1 MEQSA
6 DPGGAATPGFTPVVL
21 QLRDGRR
28 VTVRAI
34 RDEDKAAVNEAF
46 QHLSPD
52 SRYSRFMG
60 LVRELSPAMLEAT
73 THPRGERDLALVAV
87 VAVVAESEAEVIVGG
102 ARYAAS
108 AGGDDCEFAVT
119 VVDDWQGVGL
129 ARQLMELLL
138 AAARARGLRTME
150 GYILTTN
157 ASMRGLAR
165 RLGFSDMP
173 MAEDPTVRL
182 VRRQLEE
189 PA

>member
-1 MEQSA
+1 M
-6 DPGGAATPGFTPVVL
+6 PPFTPVVL
-21 QLRDGRR
+21 QLRDSRR
-28 VTVRAI
+28 VTVRAT

-60 LVRELSPAMLEAT
+60 LVRELSPAMLEAAV
-73 THPRGERDLALVAV
+73 HPPGDRDLALVAV
-87 VAVVAESEAEVIVGG
+87 EGEGEAETIVGG

-108 AGGDDCEFAVT
+108 PNDDDCEFAVT

-129 ARQLMELLL
+129 ARQLMELLM

-150 GYILTTN
+150 GYILTSN
-157 ASMRGLAR
+157 AGMRGLAR
-165 RLGFSDMP
+165 RLGFADMP
-173 MAEDPTVRL
+173 MPEDPTVRL
-182 VRRQLEE
+182 VRRQLDE

>member
-6 DPGGAATPGFTPVVL
+6 DPGGAATPAFTPVVL

-46 QHLSPD
+46 QHLSQD

-73 THPRGERDLALVAV
+73 THPRGERDLAL

-119 VVDDWQGVGL
+119 VVDDWQGAGL
-129 ARQLMELLL
+129 ARQLMELLM

-150 GYILTTN
+150 GYILTSN